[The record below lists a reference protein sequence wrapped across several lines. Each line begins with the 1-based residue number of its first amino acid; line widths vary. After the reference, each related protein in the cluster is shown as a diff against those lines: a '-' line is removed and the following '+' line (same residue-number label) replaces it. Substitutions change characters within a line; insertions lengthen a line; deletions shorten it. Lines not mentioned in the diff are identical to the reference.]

1 MKLGVTYLDD
11 IACNVVWGS
20 YPHTLVSLSWLAL
33 ATAEADHKLS
43 IILLRLTADGD
54 GQGYTWDL
62 QTEHSQRGLNT
73 VNETLHFPLIPRS

>member
-1 MKLGVTYLDD
+1 MSIRVEVTYLDD
-11 IACNVVWGS
+11 IACSMGFVS
-20 YPHTLVSLSWLAL
+20 PHSGFIILAGT

-43 IILLRLTADGD
+43 IILLRLTADRD

-73 VNETLHFPLIPRS
+73 VKKTLHFPLNPCS